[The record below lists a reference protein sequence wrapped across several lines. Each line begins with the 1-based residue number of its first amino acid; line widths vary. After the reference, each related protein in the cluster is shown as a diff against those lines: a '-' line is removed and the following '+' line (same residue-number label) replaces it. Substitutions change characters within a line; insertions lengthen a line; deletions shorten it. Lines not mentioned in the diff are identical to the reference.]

1 MKIVISFLLIFN
13 SLFTQLIAQCNFKV
27 DAGKDMLV
35 CRPGDMVTLNGKIT
49 GNPKEFFWEPTINLS
64 GPKSL
69 TPKVTVFGPMTYY
82 LVAKGLDPTNLVI
95 NGTFSSGR
103 TGYTTDYAV
112 GSTPCYGF
120 GYLDCEGTYDVITNP
135 QLGHSAWGSCGDHTS
150 GGGLM
155 MVLNGAA
162 SLQNVWC
169 QQVPVMPDMDYEF
182 SFWCASVSPASPAIL
197 QVSVNGSTVGPIF
210 NSSGAVCAWEK
221 FFASFNS
228 GGNTSIEICIVNQN
242 TATGGNDFAID
253 DIVLNKICEIRDTV
267 EVDVQEIIAE
277 IEDPEIITCD
287 KYIIQL
293 NGNGSSKGPGW
304 TYQWTASPGKILS
317 GDKTLQPTIDGP
329 GTYNLTVCSPLPNC
343 CKTVTVEVMG
353 NKTPP
358 VINLSTKDTI
368 GCGKNFALIK
378 TTTSDQDVTYDW
390 NGPNGYNADV
400 KDPLVFE
407 SGTYYVTVTDA
418 YNCKRIDSIK
428 IIGRADNP
436 KIVMNANSINCKTDS
451 SFLNVNSSIPNSM
464 FEWSGPKGKTKT
476 GPNWTTADSGLYYVK
491 TTTPSGCIRF
501 DSVYVAVDKN
511 KPQIDFHVDT
521 INCLQDSATLI
532 INRNSKYKNLFISG
546 TDGFLQQDSFTYKF
560 FKAGKYKFSLES
572 NNFCQD
578 SLEVDIV
585 RDTDKP
591 VLSSK
596 DDTLNCLRRLTTLAG
611 QTNDPG
617 AVLNWKDPSGNR
629 YQQKDLTVDYGGDFI
644 FSAVSKNGC
653 ADSILIKVTVD
664 TIAPKLNIATDTLN
678 CLHPDFIVKH
688 NGDSSSI
695 IFDWTGPG
703 GFNSKETFPSI
714 SRSGN
719 YKLKISAANFCESI
733 IDFAVTEDFNRP
745 QLSGRDDVLNC
756 LLDSIKLFANAVN
769 HDGTLEWKL
778 NNNYFSDVLNPFVKN
793 PGDYLLIA
801 HNRNGCKDSLI
812 LKIIA
817 DRDKPDLTV
826 LGDTLDCAVK
836 NITLT
841 ALSSKDSLNYLWSG
855 PGTFNSTQKDVSIS
869 SGGVYKIKVTNPRG
883 CTSELDYAVVQDT
896 ALPRFVLKGDSL
908 NCKKTQIDLSYI
920 SATQNPRISW
930 IGPGSF
936 NSNQNTVKVNR
947 GGYYILNLQTAN
959 NCAYTD
965 SIFVFQDTVKPNLIV
980 AGDTI
985 NCNKRII
992 TLKAQ
997 TASASS
1003 LIEWTAPSGQKQTI
1017 RDLSTAEGGRF
1028 SVRVTAANFCTQ
1040 DAILDVPVDTMKPV
1054 IQIANDTIS
1063 CLNLQADLLVKLQ
1076 NLQDKVRWTGPG
1088 GFTSNLPL
1096 EKTSVPGLYQLIVT
1110 SGNGCAT
1117 LGLLNIFADTTR
1129 PQITANADSINCKN
1143 LESTLNVF
1151 GDLSGNRISW
1161 TDAQGKNI
1169 SNQAVHKVSTAG
1181 IYQVSVENPVNGC
1194 KTVKPVQVIEDANL
1208 IKDVNLKTVSPICG
1222 DLFGSI
1228 SILSLVGGHGNYKYS
1243 LDQGLTFSSKP
1254 DFSKLSPGFYD
1265 LLVVDDAGC
1274 EFIKNFEII
1283 QTPFIITDLPPE
1295 LQLDLGSEEQ
1305 LLLTINIDPS
1315 KIKSV
1320 EWSPVAGLSCSD
1332 CLNPV
1337 AKPLVNTDY
1346 TVKVIDENGCESI
1359 SLIKVK
1365 VKTPDVYV
1373 PNVFAPN
1380 GDNIHDR
1387 VFVYGPDNEVIKINV
1402 FQIFDRWGEKVF
1414 EIKNTFPNLPDHGWD
1429 GNFKGQKCNPGVY
1442 VYWVEVEALN
1452 GKKWSLKGD
1461 VTLLR

>member
-13 SLFTQLIAQCNFKV
+13 SLYTQLIAQCNFKV

-82 LVAKGLDPTNLVI
+82 LVAKGLDPTNLII

-253 DIVLNKICEIRDTV
+253 DIVLNKICEIKDTV

-277 IEDPEIITCD
+277 IEEPEIITCD

-378 TTTSDQDVTYDW
+378 TTSSDQDVTYDW
-390 NGPNGYNADV
+390 NGPNGYNSDV

-407 SGTYYVTVTDA
+407 SGTYYVMVTDA

-436 KIVMNANSINCKTDS
+436 KIVLNANSIDCKTDS
-451 SFLNVNSSIPNSM
+451 SFLSVNSSIPNSS
-464 FEWSGPKGKTKT
+464 FEWSGPKGKTKM

-501 DSVYVAVDKN
+501 DSVYVAVDQN
-511 KPQIDFHVDT
+511 KPQIDFYLDT
-521 INCLQDSATLI
+521 INCLHDSATLT
-532 INRNSKYKNLFISG
+532 INRSSKYKDLFISG
-546 TDGFLQQDSFTYKF
+546 SGGFLQQDSFTYKF
-560 FKAGKYKFSLES
+560 FKAGKYKFTLQS

-578 SLEVDIV
+578 SMEVDIIQ
-585 RDTDKP
+585 DTDKP

-596 DDTLNCLRRLTTLAG
+596 DDTINCLRRISTLTG

-617 AVLNWKDPSGNR
+617 AVLNWKDPFGNR

-653 ADSILIKVTVD
+653 ADSILVKVSVD
-664 TIAPKLNIATDTLN
+664 TIAPKLSVSTDTLN
-678 CLHPDFIVKH
+678 CLHPDFKVKH
-688 NGDSSSI
+688 NGDSTQW
-695 IFDWTGPG
+695 IFDWSGPG
-703 GFNSKETFPSI
+703 GYTSKETFPGI
-714 SRSGN
+714 TKSGN
-719 YKLKISAANFCESI
+719 YTLKVYSLNFCESK
-733 IDFAVTEDFNRP
+733 IDFTVQEDFIRP
-745 QLSGRDDVLNC
+745 KLSGKDDVLNC
-756 LLDSIKLFANAVN
+756 LLDSIPLIANTVD
-769 HDGTLEWKL
+769 HDGTLEWKW
-778 NNNYFSDVLNPFVKN
+778 NNNYFSGTLNPFVKN
-793 PGDYLLIA
+793 PGAYVLVA
-801 HNRNGCKDSLI
+801 SNKNGCKDSLTI
-812 LKIIA
+812 KIIA
-817 DRDKPDLTV
+817 DRDKPDLSV
-826 LGDTLDCAVK
+826 KGDTLNCAIK
-836 NITLT
+836 NIS
-841 ALSSKDSLNYLWSG
+841 LSAISTKDSLSYLWSG
-855 PGTFNSTQKDVSIS
+855 PGTFNSNQQDINIS

-883 CTSELDYAVVQDT
+883 CSSEMDYTVIQDT
-896 ALPRFVLKGDSL
+896 VVPKFILNGDSL
-908 NCKKTQIDLSYI
+908 NCKKTIADLSF
-920 SATQNPRISW
+920 ATGSNNSLVSW
-930 IGPGSF
+930 AGPGNF
-936 NSNQNTVKVNR
+936 NSMLNAIKVNR
-947 GGYYILNLQTAN
+947 GGFYILSLQSPN
-959 NCAYTD
+959 RCVYTD
-965 SIFVFQDTVKPNLIV
+965 SILVVQDTAKPNLIV
-980 AGDTI
+980 SGDTI
-985 NCNKRII
+985 NCIQRNVI
-992 TLKAQ
+992 LQAQ
-997 TASASS
+997 TSSASS
-1003 LIEWTAPSGQKQTI
+1003 VIEWTTPAGQKQNT
-1017 RDLSTAEGGRF
+1017 RNLSTSEGGRF
-1028 SVRVTAANFCTQ
+1028 NVRVTDDNFCTQ
-1040 DAILDVPVDTMKPV
+1040 DAILDVLVDTLKPV
-1054 IQIANDTIS
+1054 IQTVDDTIS
-1063 CLNLQADLLVKLQ
+1063 CRNVQGDLLVRLQ
-1076 NLQDKVRWTGPG
+1076 NPQDKIKWTGPG
-1088 GFTSNLPL
+1088 GFTSNLPF
-1096 EKTSVPGLYQLIVT
+1096 EKTNIPGLYQLSVT
-1110 SGNGCAT
+1110 SANGCT
-1117 LGLLNIFADTTR
+1117 TQGWLNIFADTTH
-1129 PQITANADSINCKN
+1129 PQITVHADSINCKN
-1143 LESTLNVF
+1143 LESALNVF
-1151 GDLSGNRISW
+1151 GDLFGNTISW
-1161 TDAQGKNI
+1161 TDAQGKII
-1169 SNQAVHKVSTAG
+1169 SNQVVHKVVTAG
-1181 IYQVSVENPVNGC
+1181 IYQVSVENPANGC
-1194 KTVKPVQVIEDANL
+1194 RSIRQLEVHEDGNL

-1228 SILSLVGGHGNYKYS
+1228 SVLSLVGGHGNYKYS
-1243 LDQGLTFSSKP
+1243 LDQGLTFSNKP

-1274 EFIKNFEII
+1274 EFVKNFEII
-1283 QTPFIITDLPPE
+1283 QTPFVVTDIAPE
-1295 LQLDLGSEEQ
+1295 LQLDLGSAEQ
-1305 LLLTINIDPS
+1305 LLLTINLDPS
-1315 KIKSV
+1315 KIKSI
-1320 EWSPVAGLSCSD
+1320 EWSPVTGLSCSD
-1332 CLNPV
+1332 CLNPT

-1346 TVKVIDENGCESI
+1346 TVKVVDENGCASV

-1414 EIKNTFPNLPDHGWD
+1414 EVKNTFPNLPDHGWD

-1452 GKKWSLKGD
+1452 GKKWTLKGD